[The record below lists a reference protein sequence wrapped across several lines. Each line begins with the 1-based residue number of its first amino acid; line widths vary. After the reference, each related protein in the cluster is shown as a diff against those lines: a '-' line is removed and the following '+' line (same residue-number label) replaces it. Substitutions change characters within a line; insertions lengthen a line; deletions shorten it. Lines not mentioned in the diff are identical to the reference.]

1 MDEAIEVLERKRK
14 EWLARAEYHR
24 RASMEAHA
32 TNDTSKRD
40 EEQQLGQL
48 AIDNVNGLGY
58 AIEVLKNN

>member
-1 MDEAIEVLERKRK
+1 MDKAIELLERKRK

-32 TNDTSKRD
+32 MGDTSKRD

-48 AIDNVNGLGY
+48 AIDTINGLEY
-58 AIEVLKNN
+58 AIALLKSN